1 MTENNT
7 LFDLADTKERTR
19 TVNGYVKSHSKDGR
33 LHVDIDADVSE
44 IIDRYCKL
52 RNINRKRLVNQILAE
67 KMNELKQAMYDDL
80 PKEKLIELLMEKE
93 NAKH

>member
-7 LFDLADTKERTR
+7 LFEFADTKERTR
-19 TVNGYVKSHSKDGR
+19 IVNGYVKSHSKDGR

-67 KMNELKQAMYDDL
+67 KMNELEQKMYDDL
-80 PKEKLIELLMEKE
+80 TKDELINLLKERDR
-93 NAKH
+93 NND